1 VADLWFPDLIDREVA
16 VAMKN
21 TILVISLA
29 LFFQGCTYAIT
40 REYTR
45 QADRTISLHEIRQDP
60 ELYKGKLVIIG
71 GTIAQVGRT
80 DHGTL
85 LEVAERALDYWGR
98 PERTNKTGGRFILL
112 YPAHLNTLLYAP
124 GREITVAATV
134 DGTEAA
140 ALADPGS
147 RVPLFLSKE
156 LKLWEDERK
165 ARTGPQ
171 WFDPLNDPNRSVRTQ

>member
-1 VADLWFPDLIDREVA
+1 
-16 VAMKN
+16 MKN
-21 TILVISLA
+21 IILAISLA
-29 LFFQGCTYAIT
+29 LFFQGCTYAIS

-45 QADRTISLHEIRQDP
+45 QADRKISFHEIKQDP
-60 ELYKGKLVIIG
+60 ELYQGKIVIIG
-71 GTIAQVGRT
+71 GTIAAVGST

-85 LEVAERALDYWGR
+85 LEVEERALDYWGR
-98 PERTNKTGGRFILL
+98 PERTTKTGGRFMLL

-134 DGTEAA
+134 EGEAA
-140 ALADPGS
+140 ALVDQELRA
-147 RVPLFLSKE
+147 PLLLSKE
-156 LKLWEDERK
+156 LKLWADERK